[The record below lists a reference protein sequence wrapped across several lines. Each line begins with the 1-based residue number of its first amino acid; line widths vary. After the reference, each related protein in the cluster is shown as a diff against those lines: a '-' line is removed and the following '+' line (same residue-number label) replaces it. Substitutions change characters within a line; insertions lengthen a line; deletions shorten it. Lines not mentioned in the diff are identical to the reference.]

1 MPKTSSMPQRSSA
14 PRTSSLPQA
23 TRARTQATTTV
34 VTVTLLAATALAGPP
49 ATAADLP
56 PRADL
61 RADVNQDG
69 RVDVSGR
76 SDEAGEDTWQP
87 GRGAVFLANV
97 DDDSRRC
104 RTRPGDLDR
113 IDPAVDTRLAACDD
127 AADEKVNG
135 PRDRADLAP
144 LRIPPTAVGDGAT
157 GHVDVPAAQR
167 PYVRVFVERAG
178 HLRVL
183 RGPLT
188 AAELRAGVELALE
201 GRDIVRDP
209 RRWNGQVDVV
219 LTVRGQGRESA
230 DRVRLKVAPV
240 LFQNDLQRAES
251 VFAAKPGPGSGA
263 VPGPGGIGNGYQPRE
278 WRPFASSLRRA
289 ARAAGLAD
297 RDVTFT
303 AGTRQWWRDIWRQDM
318 VEPTVASVPAP
329 GGRVHTMRVLL
340 RSPMKWLPPEGGKT
354 TLSRSGR
361 LLFRDFRGPDVGVVQ
376 QFTPGREPDG
386 LDLQNATGNFESL
399 PPSPGYPQGRVLY
412 GTDPLRQP
420 DASYVRMIE
429 AQAQQPPL
437 TIDTSWL
444 LVGHVDETVHVVR
457 ADNARGWTLAVA
469 DPRQALDLL
478 RRTQRAG
485 EGGQRMFAA
494 TTMPDKPTVDELL
507 ADEEF
512 LADNAKA
519 AGHIDGQLRVLLEQT
534 GLTRRDLVRLPVLYT
549 MSTVHPDI
557 PEGAVA
563 LSPSIANGLS
573 LTGRDYAAPDPHGP
587 RLRGRDLFRA
597 AAEQALATGG
607 VRVHWV
613 ENFAWAHLAG
623 GEVHCA
629 TNALR
634 DTSGAARWW
643 TRRTT

>member
-1 MPKTSSMPQRSSA
+1 MPKASRS
-14 PRTSSLPQA
+14 
-23 TRARTQATTTV
+23 RTQRTTTAV
-34 VTVTLLAATALAGPP
+34 AVTLLAATALTGPP
-49 ATAADLP
+49 AAADDHP
-56 PRADL
+56 PSADL

-69 RVDVSGR
+69 RVDVTGG
-76 SDEAGEDTWQP
+76 SDEAGEDSWRP

-97 DDDSRRC
+97 DDDTRRC
-104 RTRPGDLDR
+104 RTRPGYLDR
-113 IDPAVDTRLAACDD
+113 IDPAVDTRLAACHD

-135 PRDRADLAP
+135 RRDAADLAP
-144 LRIPPTAVGDGAT
+144 LRIAPTEVGDDAT
-157 GHVDVPAAQR
+157 GHVTVPSAQR
-167 PYVRVFVERAG
+167 PYVRLFVRRDG
-178 HLRVL
+178 RLRVL

-209 RRWNGQVDVV
+209 RRWNGLVDVT
-219 LTVRGQGRESA
+219 LTVRGQGHRSS
-230 DRVRLKVAPV
+230 DHVRLKVAPV
-240 LFQNDLQRAES
+240 LFQNDLQRAQS

-263 VPGPGGIGNGYQPRE
+263 IPGGVGAGYRPRE
-278 WRPFASSLRRA
+278 WKPFASSLRRA

-303 AGTRQWWRDIWRQDM
+303 AGTRQWWREIWRQDM

-340 RSPMKWLPPEGGKT
+340 RSPMKWLSPDGGKT

-376 QFTPGREPDG
+376 QFAPGREPDG
-386 LDLQNATGNFESL
+386 MDLQNATGNFESL
-399 PPSPGYPQGRVLY
+399 PPSPGHPQGRVLY

-420 DASYVRMIE
+420 DASYVKMIE
-429 AQAQQPPL
+429 AQAQQPSV

-478 RRTQRAG
+478 RRTQSAG
-485 EGGQRMFAA
+485 QGGQRMFAA
-494 TTMPDKPTVDELL
+494 TSMPDKPTVDELL
-507 ADEEF
+507 ADEKF

-519 AGHIDGQLRVLLEQT
+519 AGHIDGQIRALLRQT
-534 GLTRRDLVRLPVLYT
+534 GLSERDLVRLPVLYT
-549 MSTVHPDI
+549 MATVHPDI

-563 LSPSIANGLS
+563 LSPSIPNGLS
-573 LTGRDYAAPDPHGP
+573 LTSRDYAAPDPHGP
-587 RLRGRDLFRA
+587 RLRGRDLFRD
-597 AAEQALATGG
+597 AAEKALATGG

-634 DTSGAARWW
+634 DTSGTARWW
-643 TRRTT
+643 TRRMA